1 MCYTLSLLPRR
12 RNAALLLLPSSELTL
27 SRLVESRNV
36 TLSPP
41 SLSLSLSL
49 SYPLSGWLALGVL
62 LGFAFC
68 PCRVPTNDFVFRV
81 ACSAEA
87 SRQVAHAWVA

>member
-41 SLSLSLSL
+41 SLPLSL

>member
-41 SLSLSLSL
+41 SLPLSLSL